1 MLISPPSEVILI
13 PTVSVVSMSICVQEF
28 VGTHSCTSVMARGV
42 LSVGSF
48 LLHPVGVTSRH
59 TGVAWVA
66 LRWSKC
72 GSCIHIISYV
82 FQTACSV
89 SSCVGRDFL
98 VFCCHI
104 LSDLCGSLV
113 IYDLLVRDDTRCLVE
128 AFLGDLGPDH
138 LFLWICRSWLS
149 T

>member
-13 PTVSVVSMSICVQEF
+13 PTASVMSMSICVQEF
-28 VGTHSCTSVMARGV
+28 VGTRSCTSVMAHGV
-42 LSVGSF
+42 LSAGSF

-59 TGVAWVA
+59 TGVTRVA
-66 LRWSKC
+66 LRWLKC
-72 GSCIHIISYV
+72 GSCIQIILYV
-82 FQTACSV
+82 FRTACSV
-89 SSCVGRDFL
+89 SSCAGRDFL

-113 IYDLLVRDDTRCLVE
+113 IYNLLVRDDTHCLVE
-128 AFLGDLGPDH
+128 AFLGDPGPDH
-138 LFLWICRSWLS
+138 LFLWICCLWLS